1 MNKILGRLSLSALR
15 FSQMNYIMV
24 SKKVRVIGQVLYN
37 LTTVQYEYIHIQYI
51 LYINHLSIQY
61 IYIYTYLV
69 SLITDGQSQYIYG

>member
-1 MNKILGRLSLSALR
+1 
-15 FSQMNYIMV
+15 MNYIMV

-69 SLITDGQSQYIYG
+69 SLITDGQSQYMDRKNRIMKINVLYSRAGTF